1 MARNST
7 FVTPTLSLADTST
20 VAFPFRVAP
29 FADGTMTAVVGAVRS
44 TLTVMGALVVL
55 LPAASNA
62 TLLIVYVPC
71 ATGSVF
77 QV

>member
-7 FVTPTLSLADTST
+7 FVTPTLSLADALDGR
-20 VAFPFRVAP
+20 VPLRVAP

-44 TLTVMGALVVL
+44 TLMVMGALVVL

-62 TLLIVYVPC
+62 TLLIVYVPS
-71 ATGSVF
+71 ATDQCST
-77 QV
+77 